1 MPDGFSN
8 NNPQKSQKNVLGGV
22 LQTCSMDPVTGFYRN
37 GCCETNYNDY
47 GLHTVCSK
55 MTFEF
60 LEYSKSVGNDLSTP
74 RPEIEFQG
82 LKPGDL
88 WCLCAKRWQ
97 QAFEVGKAPKVKL
110 SSTNIITLNIC
121 NLEDLKMYALK
132 EG

>member
-37 GCCETNYNDY
+37 GCCETDYNDY
-47 GLHTVCSK
+47 GLHTVCAE

-74 RPEIEFQG
+74 RPEFEFQG

-97 QAFEVGKAPKVKL
+97 QAVEAGKAPKVKL

-121 NLEDLKMYALK
+121 SLEDLKKHAIS